1 MSATLDPFAPTQPIK
16 LRLMGGIALDGV
28 IEGDK
33 FLAQTKRSALLVHLA
48 LASPHDGYH
57 RRDVIA
63 ALFWPEV
70 DTTSA
75 RNALKRA
82 LFEVRKALGADA
94 VLGRGDEEL
103 KLNRELV
110 WCDAVEMGTA
120 FRADQLAHSLE
131 LYRGP
136 LLPGFFA
143 DAPGFEDWLDRERS
157 ELRDLA
163 TRAAL
168 ALAKQCEVDHSLT
181 VAIHWARMAATM
193 AYLDERVVTQVMEI
207 LARTGARVEALKVY
221 KKYAEHLKAA
231 FDAEPSA
238 AVQALAESLK
248 KG

>member
-1 MSATLDPFAPTQPIK
+1 VSDTLDPFAATQPIQ
-16 LRLMGGIALDGV
+16 LRLLGGIALTGV
-28 IEGDK
+28 SEGDK
-33 FLAQTKRSALLVHLA
+33 FLAQTKRVALLVHLA
-48 LASPHDGYH
+48 LAGPRDGYH

-63 ALFWPEV
+63 AQFWPEV
-70 DTTSA
+70 DTASS
-75 RNALKRA
+75 RGALRKA
-82 LFEVRKALGADA
+82 VFEVRKALGTDV

-103 KLNRELV
+103 RLNRELV
-110 WCDAVEMGTA
+110 WCDAVEMGAA
-120 FRADQLAHSLE
+120 FRADQLARTLE

-143 DAPGFEDWLDRERS
+143 DAPAFEDWLDRERT

-163 TRAAL
+163 TKAAL

-207 LARTGARVEALKVY
+207 LVRTGARVEALKVY
-221 KKYAEHLKAA
+221 RRYAEQLKAS
-231 FDAEPSA
+231 FDAEPGSA
-238 AVQALAESLK
+238 LLAIAESLK